1 MASAYEGFIFS
12 EGYLI
17 TWYLAALPESQTD
30 FSVETTTIEVRKA
43 LREKYKYPVYQVFK
57 GNEKLFEGKLDVQIS
72 NINGVIFSKQKLGE
86 DNETEK
92 DYEVIYFYDFL

>member
-1 MASAYEGFIFS
+1 M
-12 EGYLI
+12 
-17 TWYLAALPESQTD
+17 PESQTD

-72 NINGVIFSKQKLGE
+72 NINGVIFSKQILGE
-86 DNETEK
+86 ENETEK